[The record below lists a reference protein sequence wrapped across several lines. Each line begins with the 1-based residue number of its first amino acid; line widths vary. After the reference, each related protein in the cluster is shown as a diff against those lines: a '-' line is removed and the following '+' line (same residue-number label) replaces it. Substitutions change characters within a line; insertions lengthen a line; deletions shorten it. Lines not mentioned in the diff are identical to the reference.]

1 MTSTPAR
8 GPVNLFMLVLLAPI
22 AATRQAHGHGLDAGA
37 RPFSPFAPMPCPRS
51 AVPPPKFCAYVLWVG
66 AACSNR
72 CAATRQ
78 GLDAGARPF
87 SLFVAVPRPR
97 SAVPP
102 PKFCATSYEWVP
114 PAPIAATR
122 QAHGHGLD
130 AGARPFSPFAPMPR
144 PRSAVPPPK
153 CCAYVLWVGAACS
166 NRCAAAHQ
174 AHDHGLDASAT
185 TVRVVRDV
193 VS

>member
-1 MTSTPAR
+1 MTTTTSST
-8 GPVNLFMLVLLAPI
+8 LAP
-22 AATRQAHGHGLDAGA
+22 APCSLFVPAP
-37 RPFSPFAPMPCPRS
+37 RPMS
-51 AVPPPKFCAYVLWVG
+51 AVP
-66 AACSNR
+66 
-72 CAATRQ
+72 
-78 GLDAGARPF
+78 
-87 SLFVAVPRPR
+87 
-97 SAVPP
+97 
-102 PKFCATSYEWVP
+102 TSYEWVP

-122 QAHGHGLD
+122 QAHGHGLG

-153 CCAYVLWVGAACS
+153 FCAYVLWVGVACF
-166 NRCAAAHQ
+166 NRCAATHQ